1 MHRSAH
7 CPVPLSGTRARVMT
21 PVLFSC
27 SSRHD
32 LHVSYIH
39 CRLYI
44 LSFFYEQTSHSL
56 LVPPKTTWRGTQG
69 CCRSM
74 CGDPVPNDDLL
85 PLSQDNATSH
95 PFPTLSENYSISYN
109 SPHNFRLVTTSMS
122 RLSSR
127 LSLYIFM
134 TYSQRLGVICSL
146 ARLVCLSCTLRIQA
160 WSDR

>member
-85 PLSQDNATSH
+85 PSSQDNTTSH
-95 PFPTLSENYSISYN
+95 ALPNTLGELQYLVQL
-109 SPHNFRLVTTSMS
+109 PHDPCLVTTSMC